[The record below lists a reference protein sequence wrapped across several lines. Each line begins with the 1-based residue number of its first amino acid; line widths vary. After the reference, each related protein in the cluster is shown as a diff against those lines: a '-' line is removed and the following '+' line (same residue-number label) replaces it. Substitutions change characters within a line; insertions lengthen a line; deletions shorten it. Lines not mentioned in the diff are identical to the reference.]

1 MAAASSGPP
10 KLPASDPDFER
21 PSGPDDADLLVPA
34 DTFDISKLRPGWRR
48 ANESA
53 RPLQQDRI
61 LFETDASAAAP
72 RLVLPPPPPRV
83 PPTAPNNLW
92 DVIRKDR
99 VIAAGTIALAVVIAL
114 PWLLLWSGEDAAGD
128 RAAQQV
134 VRSISPPEPRP
145 ASPPEPRLPSPP
157 EPEPA
162 VVPDANAPREPGVT
176 AQPQV
181 TSPVPAVVHP
191 TPPEAER
198 RAAPPLARTTPPR
211 TNDSSGVSDR
221 VVPPAA
227 APTVPERRVVPQV
240 APSATPA
247 PVDALPGDSR
257 DEPPTPTAVAEST
270 PAPAMMPSPAS
281 TPPPS
286 LPPSPAI
293 AAAPPPVSTPV
304 AADEQLVAAT
314 LRRFANAY
322 QQLDADAVAAVWP
335 QADRR
340 VLTRAFDSIESQQ
353 MYFEKCD
360 VRVSDS
366 GATASCGGWLIYV
379 PKVGKKDPRSVSRQ
393 WDFALQKGGGE
404 WRITTAAVR

>member
-10 KLPASDPDFER
+10 KLPAADPDFER
-21 PSGPDDADLLVPA
+21 LSGPEDADLLVPA

-48 ANESA
+48 ANESS
-53 RPLQQDRI
+53 RPPQQDRI
-61 LFETDASAAAP
+61 LLETDASAAAP
-72 RLVLPPPPPRV
+72 RLVFAPPPPRV
-83 PPTAPNNLW
+83 APTAPNNRW
-92 DVIRKDR
+92 DVTRRGGLI
-99 VIAAGTIALAVVIAL
+99 VAGTIALAVVIAL
-114 PWLLLWSGEDAAGD
+114 PWLLLWSGDGAAGD
-128 RAAQQV
+128 RATQHV
-134 VRSISPPEPRP
+134 VRSAPPPEPRP
-145 ASPPEPRLPSPP
+145 ASPPEPK
-157 EPEPA
+157 PA
-162 VVPDANAPREPGVT
+162 VVPDANAPREHGLT

-181 TSPVPAVVHP
+181 TSPVLAGVVQP
-191 TPPEAER
+191 TPPEPER
-198 RAAPPLARTTPPR
+198 RAASPQARTTPPPA
-211 TNDSSGVSDR
+211 NDSSGLSDR
-221 VVPPAA
+221 VAPPAA
-227 APTVPERRVVPQV
+227 APTVPERGPVPQV

-247 PVDALPGDSR
+247 PVDAALPGDSR
-257 DEPPTPTAVAEST
+257 DEPPTATPVAEST
-270 PAPAMMPSPAS
+270 PAPAMMPSPAI

-286 LPPSPAI
+286 PAPSPPI
-293 AAAPPPVSTPV
+293 TAAPPVSTPV

-314 LRRFANAY
+314 LRRFASAY
-322 QQLDADAVAAVWP
+322 QQLDADAVAEVWP

-393 WDFALQKGGGE
+393 WDFALQKGAGE

>member
-10 KLPASDPDFER
+10 KLPASDRDSER
-21 PSGPDDADLLVPA
+21 PSGPDDTDLLVPA

-53 RPLQQDRI
+53 RPAQQDRI
-61 LFETDASAAAP
+61 LSEPDASAAAP
-72 RLVLPPPPPRV
+72 RLVFPPPPPRV
-83 PPTAPNNLW
+83 APTAPNNPW

-114 PWLLLWSGEDAAGD
+114 PWLLLWSGEGAAGE
-128 RAAQQV
+128 RATQHV
-134 VRSISPPEPRP
+134 VRSASLPDPRPSSPPEPQ
-145 ASPPEPRLPSPP
+145 
-157 EPEPA
+157 PA
-162 VVPDANAPREPGVT
+162 VVPDANAPREPELT

-181 TSPVPAVVHP
+181 TSPVPAAVVQP
-191 TPPEAER
+191 TPPEPER
-198 RAAPPLARTTPPR
+198 PAASPLARTTPPR
-211 TNDSSGVSDR
+211 ANDSSGVSDR

-227 APTVPERRVVPQV
+227 APTVPERRAVPQV

-247 PVDALPGDSR
+247 PVDAALPGDSR
-257 DEPPTPTAVAEST
+257 DEPPTATAVAEST
-270 PAPAMMPSPAS
+270 PAPAMMPSPGI

-322 QQLDADAVAAVWP
+322 QQLDADAVAEVWP